1 MTFTKKRF
9 PSSRILLRSFLPLR
23 SFHTTR
29 RLKDTSEPLLGCA
42 CYFSACGSKHS
53 VTLFFVSSAQRTQ
66 RGENQRTLNATG
78 PSPGDRGT
86 RQIAEGH
93 GSPCLKC
100 AFDAMDGDDSCGD
113 DGSQPSSRADLTLAS
128 RTSSRRP
135 PSKASRKQAVLP
147 PKSSALTRGISLFAR
162 KRAGDVSDTNS
173 VISEISQDTRSV
185 QVSNKNTLLEADD
198 NLKLHLEQSGLVLL
212 KRLIEF
218 LSECPP
224 APGESTCER
233 DSAVSNRKKR
243 QRGLTLPASAAGWIA
258 NQLDFIVQSQCASSS
273 SSVHDFGRVPKQQL
287 ECLQSLLKRVSS
299 LKVNGEVWPPPH
311 SSDSKTAT
319 TRKGVAN
326 RIRSRFAADIMDDD
340 NSVDDDSC
348 STALEDPEQALSPFQ
363 RYYHELRNNPDVDM
377 SLFPNATKIVVNG
390 VPPNWI
396 LNLDKLRNL
405 ETFQIEK
412 GCILDVNRV
421 FFPSDLSNEDEEG
434 EAPGGLFRHESITK
448 LRLSNCAISEA
459 AGLRGKRDK
468 KSRIRK
474 HPTMSR
480 FPNLVS
486 LNLANNELFKTKTA
500 FAGLASLPM
509 LSSIDLSHNRLR
521 R

>member
-1 MTFTKKRF
+1 M
-9 PSSRILLRSFLPLR
+9 
-23 SFHTTR
+23 
-29 RLKDTSEPLLGCA
+29 
-42 CYFSACGSKHS
+42 
-53 VTLFFVSSAQRTQ
+53 
-66 RGENQRTLNATG
+66 N
-78 PSPGDRGT
+78 
-86 RQIAEGH
+86 
-93 GSPCLKC
+93 
-100 AFDAMDGDDSCGD
+100 GDDSCSSGGG
-113 DGSQPSSRADLTLAS
+113 GSQPSSRADLTVAS
-128 RTSSRRP
+128 RSPRKP
-135 PSKASRKQAVLP
+135 SRKQAVP
-147 PKSSALTRGISLFAR
+147 PKSSALTRGISLFVR
-162 KRAGDVSDTNS
+162 KRGDVGDANS
-173 VISEISQDTRSV
+173 VISEISQE
-185 QVSNKNTLLEADD
+185 NALLEADD

-233 DSAVSNRKKR
+233 DSADLTRKKR

-258 NQLDFIVQSQCASSS
+258 NQLDFIGRDLCASSS
-273 SSVHDFGRVPKQQL
+273 SGVNDFSRAPRQQL
-287 ECLQSLLKRVSS
+287 ECLQHLLKRVSS

-311 SSDSKTAT
+311 SSDNKTAT
-319 TRKGVAN
+319 RRGVTN

-340 NSVDDDSC
+340 NSVDDESC
-348 STALEDPEQALSPFQ
+348 STAFEDQEQVLSPFQ

-396 LNLDKLRNL
+396 MNMDKLRNL
-405 ETFQIEK
+405 ESFQLEK

-421 FFPSDLSNEDEEG
+421 FFPSDISNENEEG
-434 EAPGGLFRHESITK
+434 EATGDLFRHESITK

-459 AGLRGKRDK
+459 SGLRGKRGK
-468 KSRIRK
+468 KSRIKRP
-474 HPTMSR
+474 PTMSR

-486 LNLANNELFKTKTA
+486 LNLANNELFKAKTA